1 MDPLENPHKRP
12 PQTKW
17 SVHEASPLLGGRAGR
32 SPTLVLSERRSAK
45 KQSGAP
51 EERKKGNFLF
61 YIIYA
66 IVNVIIAV
74 PGLYGYASVIFN
86 HPVFQPHMNA
96 LAKLVIFS
104 SMLHQIGFLLF
115 SSLDFAIGTVQDAGL
130 IFLSSMANQI
140 ADIMEDEGET
150 EQAIVSTTLA
160 LLSAGTALLGLILV
174 IMGHFKLANAVSY
187 LPMPVVGGYLA
198 FIGYFCCQAGVSLC
212 ISKSMVNVAD
222 WGLLAQPQY
231 LLLATPGLLAALLLT
246 WLSRNSDNP
255 ASLPVAMV
263 AIPAVFYVVI
273 YAGGWGLEGAREG
286 KWVGDVAPPVP
297 VSDLIHLVDLSLV
310 RWDLVG
316 EILWTWVGMI
326 FVVSFASC
334 LDVAAISM
342 DMGEALDTNREL
354 ATVGICN
361 CECELHHLD

>member
-1 MDPLENPHKRP
+1 MWL
-12 PQTKW
+12 T
-17 SVHEASPLLGGRAGR
+17 
-32 SPTLVLSERRSAK
+32 
-45 KQSGAP
+45 
-51 EERKKGNFLF
+51 
-61 YIIYA
+61 
-66 IVNVIIAV
+66 
-74 PGLYGYASVIFN
+74 
-86 HPVFQPHMNA
+86 
-96 LAKLVIFS
+96 
-104 SMLHQIGFLLF
+104 
-115 SSLDFAIGTVQDAGL
+115 
-130 IFLSSMANQI
+130 
-140 ADIMEDEGET
+140 
-150 EQAIVSTTLA
+150 
-160 LLSAGTALLGLILV
+160 
-174 IMGHFKLANAVSY
+174 
-187 LPMPVVGGYLA
+187 
-198 FIGYFCCQAGVSLC
+198 
-212 ISKSMVNVAD
+212 
-222 WGLLAQPQY
+222 GLLAQPQY